1 MQFLPPLTSRP
12 LVPKLPNVSG
22 DEAVKALQRLGF
34 AFLRQRGSHSILRR
48 GSQGCVVPMHR
59 EISQGTLRGVIK
71 QAGVTEDEFRAAL

>member
-1 MQFLPPLTSRP
+1 M
-12 LVPKLPNVSG
+12 PKLPSVSG

-34 AFLRQRGSHSILRR
+34 VFLRQRRSHAILRR

-59 EISQGTLRGVIK
+59 EISQGTLRGLLK